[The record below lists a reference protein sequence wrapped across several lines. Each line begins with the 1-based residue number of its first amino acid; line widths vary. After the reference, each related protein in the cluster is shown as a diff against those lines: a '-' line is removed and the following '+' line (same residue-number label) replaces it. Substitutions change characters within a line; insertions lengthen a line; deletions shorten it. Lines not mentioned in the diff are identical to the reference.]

1 MQQILQRKKN
11 YKSVSLKIPTK
22 VLTVESNLYLKNHVQ
37 ECRDGTILKSIN
49 IVYYVNIS
57 KKNIIVFFP

>member
-22 VLTVESNLYLKNHVQ
+22 VLTVESNLYLKIMYRNA
-37 ECRDGTILKSIN
+37 DGAILKSIN